1 MMDKLSLEQIALA
14 INCFRSSIANYD
26 KLSKKRC
33 KDGTIKE
40 YFVSRMNEIKE
51 LENIFRIEYD
61 KRMKV

>member
-1 MMDKLSLEQIALA
+1 MNELNLAQITLA

-26 KLSKKRC
+26 KLSKKRY
-33 KDGTIKE
+33 KDETIKE
-40 YFVSRMNEIKE
+40 YYQSVRDEVSK